1 MTIKQKQCLL
11 AYLGYYQGAID
22 GKWGRKSLE
31 ATEAFQNDY
40 QLTVDG
46 IFGPAT
52 ERKIRE
58 VIATGEEPKKKE
70 PEKTGT
76 FWDEIKY
83 FSRDEKGIACPCGR
97 CGGFPV
103 EPEEKLMRK
112 ADQVREYFG
121 EKIAVSSLVRCQE
134 HNDELPGSVPNSRH
148 LKGKA
153 MDFRVEGFYSSM
165 VLAYVQQLSGIR
177 YAYAIDGNYVHMDIE

>member
-11 AYLGYYQGAID
+11 AYLGYYQGQID

-31 ATEAFQNDY
+31 ATEAFQDAY
-40 QLTVDG
+40 LPPADG

-52 ERKIRE
+52 EKRILE

-83 FSRDEKGIACPCGR
+83 FTRQEFACKCGK

-103 EPEEKLMRK
+103 EPEEKLLRL
-112 ADQVREYFG
+112 ADRVREHFG
-121 EKIAVSSLVRCQE
+121 SPVRVSSGVRCE
-134 HNDELPGSVPNSRH
+134 AHNAAVGGVAGSRH
-148 LKGKA
+148 KLGKA
-153 MDFRVEGFYSSM
+153 MDFSVAGLSSTL
-165 VLAYVQQLSGIR
+165 VLPYVQRLSGVR